1 MQRVYKLL
9 FNIKE
14 RPIAFLGKKS
24 LERLEFSLAGYIY
37 GVYECEGTSLN
48 EFQNRFND
56 FVAGKPT
63 VMSLFEKKN
72 DGVDQSRIQTPVMQ
86 PLIQPEFIQPK
97 KETYTDED

>member
-48 EFQNRFND
+48 VFQNRFND
-56 FVAGKPT
+56 FVA
-63 VMSLFEKKN
+63 KKYQITSSHN
-72 DGVDQSRIQTPVMQ
+72 WGSIIRFYHCGEEEAFDMFYELLD
-86 PLIQPEFIQPK
+86 EFIDAQGTVQ
-97 KETYTDED
+97 E